1 VHLYISILN
10 WIELMEL
17 LFTQVSSSVMD
28 WDVSIKTALLLWF
41 LQEIEPSIGQA
52 LCSLW
57 DKIPPFVPKSTF
69 FGSLKTSQDLHETT
83 APSKNAGYY
92 GRPIRGNS
100 YLGYGPGYQHF
111 NMNYGH
117 RGQHPKW
124 TAKYNPVYWWRMVM
138 FLILS
143 KLFTLPSMD

>member
-1 VHLYISILN
+1 
-10 WIELMEL
+10 MEL

-28 WDVSIKTALLLWF
+28 RDVSAKMTLRLWF

-69 FGSLKTSQDLHETT
+69 FGSLKTSQDMHETA
-83 APSKNAGYY
+83 APSKNMGYY

-100 YLGYGPGYQHF
+100 YPGYGPGYQHY

-117 RGQHPKW
+117 RGQHPK
-124 TAKYNPVYWWRMVM
+124 
-138 FLILS
+138 
-143 KLFTLPSMD
+143 